1 MKVVGLITE
10 YNPFHN
16 GHKYHIEMARKITDA
31 DYVIA
36 VMSGDF
42 VQRGAPAVISKYDR
56 GLMAIKN
63 GVDLV
68 FELPICY
75 ATGSAQYFAL
85 GAVALLNGLG
95 IVDYLCFGSECGDIK
110 ALEDAAELIYNP
122 NDSLQELLYSYIR
135 EGYSYP
141 AARARATAAK
151 GSDMADVISEPN
163 NILGIEYINALKR
176 LSSPIKPI
184 TIKRE
189 LAHYHDKNLGASI
202 SSATAIRNILQ
213 DNEAPM
219 KLSLIND
226 SVPQDVYDYFINN
239 YHKKYPITIEDFSSV
254 VKYKIMS
261 ESSNELA
268 EYMDL
273 SSDLADR
280 IKNVDALQYSM
291 DELLQKIKS
300 KNITL
305 TRANR
310 ALIHILLNIKRK
322 AFNEYI
328 NDNIIYYARILAMRK
343 EASPLI
349 RRIKKHGRLPV
360 ITKIGGV
367 HKLLDTRGM
376 QMLNQNIFA
385 THLYNQVIYDKYRT
399 ILPNEY
405 RHGICIL

>member
-1 MKVVGLITE
+1 
-10 YNPFHN
+10 
-16 GHKYHIEMARKITDA
+16 
-31 DYVIA
+31 
-36 VMSGDF
+36 
-42 VQRGAPAVISKYDR
+42 
-56 GLMAIKN
+56 
-63 GVDLV
+63 
-68 FELPICY
+68 
-75 ATGSAQYFAL
+75 
-85 GAVALLNGLG
+85 
-95 IVDYLCFGSECGDIK
+95 
-110 ALEDAAELIYNP
+110 
-122 NDSLQELLYSYIR
+122 
-135 EGYSYP
+135 
-141 AARARATAAK
+141 
-151 GSDMADVISEPN
+151 
-163 NILGIEYINALKR
+163 
-176 LSSPIKPI
+176 
-184 TIKRE
+184 KRE

-310 ALIHILLNIKRK
+310 ALIHIL
-322 AFNEYI
+322 
-328 NDNIIYYARILAMRK
+328 
-343 EASPLI
+343 
-349 RRIKKHGRLPV
+349 
-360 ITKIGGV
+360 
-367 HKLLDTRGM
+367 
-376 QMLNQNIFA
+376 
-385 THLYNQVIYDKYRT
+385 
-399 ILPNEY
+399 
-405 RHGICIL
+405 